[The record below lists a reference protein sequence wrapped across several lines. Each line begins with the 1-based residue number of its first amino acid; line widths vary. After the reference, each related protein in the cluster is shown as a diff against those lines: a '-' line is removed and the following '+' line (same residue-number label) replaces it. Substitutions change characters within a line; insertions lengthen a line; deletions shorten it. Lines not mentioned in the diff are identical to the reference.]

1 MSLTL
6 VLSSYVSSRGVQQV
20 LFLRRCLSS
29 NPHRGQ
35 LSDKTPFVYDHRLHV
50 GGRKRR
56 RSSLSGVLLSVCAQV

>member
-35 LSDKTPFVYDHRLHV
+35 LSDKTPFVYAAARPY
-50 GGRKRR
+50 RA
-56 RSSLSGVLLSVCAQV
+56 SS